1 MSGART
7 VPRAVGITAVRD
19 PVAQH
24 HDVYPD
30 VLVHCGGCALHAD
43 EQHYDVCDTFTLEF
57 CLPHGI
63 GEQGHS
69 RHKDSFEHH
78 VDDGELHHDVEGYA
92 LMQYAS
98 TPHTTDVQC
107 HIAHHDAHD
116 CTCGYGYGM
125 SSNSDEAVPLRRPA
139 PLRRRRQRRA
149 ALTTATRRYD
159 DGAVTTNV
167 PSPPH
172 QHSSEIRD
180 IFVASCIGVRMHAQR
195 TDSVTFSF
203 RATVSIPASAPHR

>member
-19 PVAQH
+19 PAAQH

-92 LMQYAS
+92 LMHHIS
-98 TPHTTDVQC
+98 IPRTTDVQ
-107 HIAHHDAHD
+107 HPNVHYDARG
-116 CTCGYGYGM
+116 CTLEYGLGISPNTGARHPSVRRDM
-125 SSNSDEAVPLRRPA
+125 LGHRMDTAVRTAASGPLWSDGP
-139 PLRRRRQRRA
+139 
-149 ALTTATRRYD
+149 
-159 DGAVTTNV
+159 G
-167 PSPPH
+167 PPH
-172 QHSSEIRD
+172 AYGPQPVGCGSS
-180 IFVASCIGVRMHAQR
+180 QN
-195 TDSVTFSF
+195 
-203 RATVSIPASAPHR
+203 PPWKKKP